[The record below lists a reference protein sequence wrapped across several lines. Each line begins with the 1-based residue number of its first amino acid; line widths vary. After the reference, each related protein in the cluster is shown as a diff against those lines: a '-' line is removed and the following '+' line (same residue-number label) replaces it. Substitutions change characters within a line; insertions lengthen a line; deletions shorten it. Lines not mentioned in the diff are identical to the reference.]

1 MTVHDGLEVVEFHDR
16 TELRAWLILR
26 DATHPGVW
34 VRLARAGSRRPSVSF
49 TDLLEEGLCF
59 GWSEST
65 RHVGDDAS
73 YLQRFTPRRG
83 RGTASER
90 NRRLVHRLSA
100 AGLMTSAGYRALGM
114 RMPGEAG

>member
-1 MTVHDGLEVVEFHDR
+1 
-16 TELRAWLILR
+16 
-26 DATHPGVW
+26 
-34 VRLARAGSRRPSVSF
+34 VSF